1 MKMTNYEIF
10 KTFLTQFNKFNISNN
25 FEVTLSDASYDDNNK
40 VYVYDSSRKSLN
52 VLNFDDFVQQVYLRN
67 FFSTNEVQEFIK
79 TKSLSMYSLASVD
92 AFLID
97 KNGEWFF
104 IEFKNQAIKN
114 TKDSVEKKAYQNLF
128 WITDLFLSDKANN
141 KTFFDSSNPIE
152 FSRKHITYILVV
164 SKDKNFNDYEKIRGL
179 ELAGEKF
186 RPIFM
191 EKLKHYVYKDA
202 YVYTEDLFESYFV
215 KKFEY

>member
-1 MKMTNYEIF
+1 MTNYEIF